1 MFAHC
6 YKNQAGWESVLARWP
21 RGGGTLLDLEFLTDA
36 NGRRVAAFGYYAG
49 FAGAALALQVWAWQ
63 KRTGGDGSD
72 FPSVKPFPNEAA
84 LLEVVREQVS
94 AAVAVNGGKW
104 PRVIVIGALGRCGS
118 GAVDAALKVGVPD
131 ENILKW
137 DMAETAHGGP
147 FPEIFECI
155 FQPLYLLSLNKCPRI
170 SDADGCVKPTSLSIA
185 STCSKPV
192 PCSSPSKTSKTTPS
206 DNYPSSRTF
215 PPTRPTPTTQSPF
228 TLSALPLSDP
238 LSMSKYPPNPNL
250 FPSSASIICP
260 LCCHGKAV
268 NPLALPFWRV
278 CWR

>member
-21 RGGGTLLDLEFLTDA
+21 RGGGTLLDIEFLTDA

-72 FPSVKPFPNEAA
+72 FPSVKPFANEAA

-118 GAVDAALKVGVPD
+118 SAVDAAIKVGVPD

-137 DMAETAHGGP
+137 DLAETAHGGP
-147 FPEIFECI
+147 FPEIFECM
-155 FQPLYLLSLNKCPRI
+155 FQSTYL
-170 SDADGCVKPTSLSIA
+170 TSPQ
-185 STCSKPV
+185 K
-192 PCSSPSKTSKTTPS
+192 
-206 DNYPSSRTF
+206 
-215 PPTRPTPTTQSPF
+215 
-228 TLSALPLSDP
+228 
-238 LSMSKYPPNPNL
+238 MSHKYLMLMN
-250 FPSSASIICP
+250 
-260 LCCHGKAV
+260 V
-268 NPLALPFWRV
+268 
-278 CWR
+278 